1 MRTERSEKMIK
12 KIVLATGKKSKVKEI
27 TAALSDIP
35 EFNGITV
42 VSMKDEGIDIDIEE
56 TGSTYIEN
64 ATIKAKKICEMTG
77 LPAMAD
83 DSGIEIDYL
92 HGAPGVYSAR
102 FLGEDIPYSEKIQ
115 YILDELKKT
124 DNRKCAYIT
133 AIAIAFPDGTLYTTI
148 GTLSGLIADKETGDN
163 GFAYD
168 RIFYLPGCKKT
179 MAELSFAEQVKC
191 NQRTKALK
199 KMAEMLKE
207 KQKGN
212 LK

>member
-1 MRTERSEKMIK
+1 MIK
-12 KIVLATGKKSKVKEI
+12 KIVLATGNKSKVKEI

-56 TGSTYIEN
+56 TGSTYVEN
-64 ATIKAKKICEMTG
+64 AVIKAKKICEMTG

-83 DSGIEIDYL
+83 DSGVEIDYL
-92 HGAPGVYSAR
+92 HGAPGIYSAR
-102 FLGEDIPYSEKIQ
+102 FLGENTPYSEKIQ

-124 DNRKCAYIT
+124 GNRKCAYIT

-148 GTLSGLIADKETGDN
+148 GTLPGLIADKEAGDN

-168 RIFYLPGCKKT
+168 RIFYLPECKKT
-179 MAELSFAEQVKC
+179 MAELSFSEQVKC

>member
-1 MRTERSEKMIK
+1 MIK
-12 KIVLATGKKSKVKEI
+12 KIVLATGNKSKVKEI

-56 TGSTYIEN
+56 TGSTYVEN
-64 ATIKAKKICEMTG
+64 AVIKAKKICEMTG

-92 HGAPGVYSAR
+92 HGAPGIYSAR
-102 FLGEDIPYSEKIQ
+102 FLGEDTPYSEKAQ
-115 YILDELKKT
+115 YILNEMKNT
-124 DNRKCAYIT
+124 HNRKCAYIT
-133 AIAIAFPDGTLYTTI
+133 AIALAFPDGTIYTTI
-148 GTLSGLIADKETGDN
+148 GTLHGLIAEKEKGDN
-163 GFAYD
+163 GFSYD
-168 RIFYLPGCKKT
+168 KVFYLPEYKKT
-179 MAELSFAEQVKC
+179 MAELSFAEQVNC
-191 NQRTKALK
+191 NQRTKAIK
-199 KMAEMLKE
+199 KMAKMLKE

>member
-1 MRTERSEKMIK
+1 MIK
-12 KIVLATGKKSKVKEI
+12 KIVLATKNKSKVKEI
-27 TAALSDIP
+27 TAALSCIT

-42 VSMKDEGIDIDIEE
+42 VSMEDEGIDIDIEE
-56 TGSTYIEN
+56 TGSTYVEN
-64 ATIKAKKICEMTG
+64 AVIKAKKICEMTG
-77 LPAMAD
+77 LPAIAD

-102 FLGEDIPYSEKIQ
+102 FLGEDTPYSEKMQ
-115 YILDELKKT
+115 YILNELKKT

-133 AIAIAFPDGTLYTTI
+133 AIAIAFPNGTLYTTI
-148 GTLSGLIADKETGDN
+148 GTLPGIIADKEAGDN
-163 GFAYD
+163 GFSYD
-168 RIFYLPGCKKT
+168 RIFYLPEYRKT
-179 MAELSFAEQVKC
+179 MAELSFSEQVKC

-199 KMAEMLKE
+199 KMTEMLKE

>member
-1 MRTERSEKMIK
+1 
-12 KIVLATGKKSKVKEI
+12 
-27 TAALSDIP
+27 
-35 EFNGITV
+35 
-42 VSMKDEGIDIDIEE
+42 MKDESIDIDIEE
-56 TGSTYIEN
+56 TGSTYVEN
-64 ATIKAKKICEMTG
+64 AVIKAKKICEMTG

-102 FLGEDIPYSEKIQ
+102 FLGENTPYSEKIQ

-124 DNRKCAYIT
+124 GNRKCAYIT

-148 GTLSGLIADKETGDN
+148 GTLPGLIADKEAGDN

-168 RIFYLPGCKKT
+168 RIFYLPECKKT
-179 MAELSFAEQVKC
+179 MAELSFSEQVKC